1 MNTNRKKP
9 LVYVVPD
16 IERALGREPGGDY
29 FVITNRTPYAESVAK
44 KYPDA
49 IWLVDGDSSLDTY
62 GLLSRPEVIENIKK
76 YDTEVIV
83 FKNTLRIERLATEHG
98 VRLLNPSAVLGR
110 TVEEKISQVKWL
122 GPLASLLPPHHI
134 IEMKNVVCD
143 GKKIVLQ
150 WNHAHTGEG
159 TSVVS
164 RDEELSLLKTKFP
177 DRKCRVTDFVDGFMF
192 TVNAVVAGDRTL
204 VGNVS
209 FQITGL
215 APFADLPYSTVGNDW
230 ALPYKIL
237 KKAQG
242 AEIERIAGAVGERLR
257 EAGWRGLFGIDV
269 ICETKT
275 GKIYL
280 IEINARQPAST
291 TLESQLQK
299 KAGAGLT
306 VFDTHIRALRGE
318 KIVGTLQEIRDGAQ
332 IVQRVTKTRDKKTL
346 RVDVDKLEGAGF
358 GVIRYENDE
367 PNSDLVRIT
376 SSTGIMDSPTT
387 LNTQGYRISSSLS

>member
-1 MNTNRKKP
+1 MKQAKKP

-44 KYPDA
+44 KYPDNVYL
-49 IWLVDGDSSLDTY
+49 IDGAYATSE
-62 GLLSRPEVIENIKK
+62 LLALPEVIKNIHLH
-76 YDTEVIV
+76 DADVMV
-83 FKNTLRIERLATEHG
+83 FIGNATAERAANAHGLRLIHPKAKLASQIEG
-98 VRLLNPSAVLGR
+98 
-110 TVEEKISQVKWL
+110 KISQIEWL
-122 GPLASLLPPHHI
+122 GPLASLLPKYKVGPL
-134 IEMKNVVCD
+134 KNFHYD
-143 GKKIVLQ
+143 GYPLILQ
-150 WNHAHTGEG
+150 FGFSHTGEG
-159 TSVVS
+159 THLIDS
-164 RDEELSLLKTKFP
+164 EEKLARFQDKFP
-177 DRKCRVTDFVDGFMF
+177 KRLARTLRYIDGEVF
-192 TVNAVVAGDRTL
+192 TVNAVVAGDTTL
-204 VGNVS
+204 VGNIS

-230 ALPYKIL
+230 ALPQKIL
-237 KKAQG
+237 SPGQLTEIRSM
-242 AEIERIAGAVGERLR
+242 AESVGKRLG

-299 KAGAGLT
+299 KAGDGLT
-306 VFDTHIRALRGE
+306 VFDAHIRALRGE
-318 KIVGTLQEIRDGAQ
+318 KNVGTLQDIHDGAQ
-332 IVQRVTKTRDKKTL
+332 IVQRVTKSRNKKTL
-346 RVDVDKLEGAGF
+346 HVDTDMIEMAGF

-376 SSTGIMDSPTT
+376 SSTGIMSSPTT
-387 LNTQGYRISSSLS
+387 LNTHGKTISSSLS